1 MKLILN
7 QLSNKQLINERAARQ
22 VEAKIVDR
30 ISRILSPQ
38 DIVTL
43 NEMLDSEN
51 PELENYLKS
60 KCPDFDKIVDEEVD
74 RANQDKT

>member
-7 QLSNKQLINERAARQ
+7 QLSNKQYINEKVARQ

-43 NEMLDSEN
+43 NEMLESED
-51 PELENYLKS
+51 PELESYLKS
-60 KCPDFDKIVDEEVD
+60 KCPDFDQIVEEEID
-74 RANQDKT
+74 KANQDKT

>member
-1 MKLILN
+1 MKLTLS
-7 QLSNKQLINERAARQ
+7 QLSNKQLINDKVARQ

-30 ISRILSPQ
+30 ISKILSPQ

-43 NEMLDSEN
+43 NEMIESEN

-60 KCPDFDKIVDEEVD
+60 KCPNFDQIVEEEID
-74 RANQDKT
+74 KANQDKT